1 MPLDGIFLLKK
12 IFTKKFKRLE
22 LGGQIEFGAT
32 QRRRE
37 SSLGGCY
44 FGG

>member
-1 MPLDGIFLLKK
+1 MLLDGIFLFKD
-12 IFTKKFKRLE
+12 FWEKKFKRLE